1 MGQRRGR
8 TARGREGWQEN
19 RLNWQNA
26 QRRAEDLAD
35 RLKRRMDLLEKEKFI
50 SAQPPRVRGG
60 MVVIPQGLLN
70 ARTLPKTADGVS
82 AFAEDPEARRES
94 ELKAMEA
101 VMAVERALG
110 NQPSDVSAQKLGYD
124 IASYD
129 PRTQHLRFIEV
140 KGRIDGAD
148 TVMLTRQEIITSL
161 HEPQKYILAI
171 VQIEG
176 GFAREPRYVH
186 GALSDHEPSFEHT
199 AIQFHLK
206 RLLERA
212 EVPA

>member
-1 MGQRRGR
+1 
-8 TARGREGWQEN
+8 
-19 RLNWQNA
+19 
-26 QRRAEDLAD
+26 
-35 RLKRRMDLLEKEKFI
+35 
-50 SAQPPRVRGG
+50 
-60 MVVIPQGLLN
+60 
-70 ARTLPKTADGVS
+70 
-82 AFAEDPEARRES
+82 
-94 ELKAMEA
+94 MEA
-101 VMAVERALG
+101 VMKAERALG

-129 PRTQHLRFIEV
+129 PRTGHLRFIEV

-176 GFAREPRYVH
+176 GFAHAPRYVR

-212 EVPA
+212 EQPR

>member
-1 MGQRRGR
+1 
-8 TARGREGWQEN
+8 
-19 RLNWQNA
+19 
-26 QRRAEDLAD
+26 
-35 RLKRRMDLLEKEKFI
+35 
-50 SAQPPRVRGG
+50 V
-60 MVVIPQGLLN
+60 
-70 ARTLPKTADGVS
+70 
-82 AFAEDPEARRES
+82 
-94 ELKAMEA
+94 
-101 VMAVERALG
+101 
-110 NQPSDVSAQKLGYD
+110 GYD

-129 PRTQHLRFIEV
+129 PRTQQLRFIEV
-140 KGRIDGAD
+140 KRRIDGAD

-176 GFAREPRYVH
+176 VFGRERQYVR

-212 EVPA
+212 EQPR